1 MTDLS
6 GKWLVETDWL
16 TDHLDAPDL
25 IVIDA
30 SWHLPNIERDA
41 HAEYLEEHIPGAIF
55 FDIDAISDTE
65 SPLPH
70 MLPSPEM
77 FSSRMRRM
85 GIGDG
90 ARIVVYD
97 SYGVYSAARVWWTF
111 RVMGHEDV
119 VVLNGGLPK
128 WKSEGHPVEAGEPP
142 ARSERHFTAR
152 RNASLVRDR
161 ADMVAASGKGTEQ
174 IVDARTAER
183 FAGAAPEP
191 RAGLRAGHIP
201 NSTSLPYGVLL
212 NEDGTLKAAPQI
224 KAIFSGAGVA
234 LDKPIV
240 TTCGSGV
247 SAAIL
252 SLGLAVAG
260 HKDAAVYD
268 ASWSE
273 WGADESLPIETGKG

>member
-16 TDHLDAPDL
+16 AAHLEAPDL
-25 IVIDA
+25 VVIDA
-30 SWHLPNIERDA
+30 SWHLPNIDRDA
-41 HAEYLEEHIPGAIF
+41 HAEYLGEHIPGALF
-55 FDIDAISDTE
+55 FDIDEISDTD

-70 MLPSPEM
+70 MLPSPEK
-77 FSSRMRRM
+77 FSARMRKM

-90 ARIVVYD
+90 SRIVVYD

-111 RVMGHEDV
+111 RVMGRDDV
-119 VVLNGGLPK
+119 AVLNGGLPK
-128 WKSEGHPVEAGEPP
+128 WKSEGHPVESGEPR

-152 RNASLVRDR
+152 RNASLVRDG
-161 ADMVAASGKGTEQ
+161 ADVLKASSTGTEQ

-183 FAGAAPEP
+183 FAGEAPEP

-201 NSTSLPYGVLL
+201 NSVSLPYGVLL

-224 KAIFSGAGVA
+224 RAIFGGAGVA
-234 LDKPIV
+234 LDRPVV

-252 SLGLAVAG
+252 SLALAVAG
-260 HKDAAVYD
+260 QEDAAVYD

-273 WGADESLPIETGKG
+273 WGADETLPIETGKG

>member
-16 TDHLDAPDL
+16 AEHLDAPDL
-25 IVIDA
+25 IIIDA
-30 SWHLPNIERDA
+30 SWHLPNVDRDA
-41 HAEYLEEHIPGAIF
+41 NAEYLAEHIPGAIF
-55 FDIDAISDTE
+55 FDIDAISDTD

-70 MLPSPEM
+70 MLPSPEK
-77 FSSRMRRM
+77 FSSRMRKM

-97 SYGVYSAARVWWTF
+97 SYGIYSAARVWWTF
-111 RVMGHEDV
+111 RVMGHNDV
-119 VVLNGGLPK
+119 VVLNGGLAK
-128 WKSEGHPVEAGEPP
+128 WKSENRPVESGEPP
-142 ARSERHFTAR
+142 ARGERHFTAR
-152 RNASLVRDR
+152 RNAALVRDR
-161 ADMVAASGKGTEQ
+161 EDMVAASSKGTEQ
-174 IVDARTAER
+174 IVDARTAAR
-183 FAGAAPEP
+183 FAGEAPEP

-201 NSTSLPYGVLL
+201 NSTSMPYNVLL
-212 NEDGTLKAAPQI
+212 NEDGTLKAPPQI
-224 KAIFSGAGVA
+224 KAIFNGAGVS

>member
-6 GKWLVETDWL
+6 GKWLVESDWL
-16 TDHLDAPDL
+16 AEHLDAPDL
-25 IVIDA
+25 IIIDA
-30 SWHLPNIERDA
+30 SWHLPNVDRDA

-65 SPLPH
+65 SSLPH
-70 MLPSPEM
+70 MLPSPEK
-77 FSSRMRRM
+77 FSSRMRKM

-90 ARIVVYD
+90 ARIVIYD
-97 SYGVYSAARVWWTF
+97 SYGVYSAPRVWWTF
-111 RVMGHEDV
+111 RVMGHNDV

-128 WKSEGHPVEAGEPP
+128 WKSENHPVESGEPP

-152 RNASLVRDR
+152 RNAALVRDR
-161 ADMVAASGKGTEQ
+161 DDMIAASSKGTDQ

-201 NSTSLPYGVLL
+201 NSTSLPYAVIL

-224 KAIFSGAGVA
+224 KAIFDAAGVA